1 MKKILPTLIALGAFI
16 LVFAYYQYFQKEKL
30 AKEDQKT
37 HIWQEDQNKITE
49 IEISGENQA
58 IKIKRKGSTWDIAS
72 PIEYPANSYTIDTIL
87 SNFSSPEV
95 NGLVEENPKD
105 LSIYGLDPP
114 VKNITL
120 TTDEGV
126 SRALSLGY
134 SAPLG
139 KGYYVLDQDTKKVY
153 TMAASLWS
161 EVSLEVNSFRNK
173 NLLSFDEEAVS
184 KIEIKNNDTTFTI
197 TSKEEDLNTRW
208 YSGDKK
214 LNEVKINT
222 FLASLRGKVIK
233 EFTVDHPDEESLDQY
248 GLKTPRAAITLYLN
262 DEKNSTL
269 TLYAG
274 NTVEEDEDT
283 YVTLADKQ
291 FIYKVQ
297 ATSLLPAELTIDQ
310 FVVTEK
316 DEK

>member
-1 MKKILPTLIALGAFI
+1 
-16 LVFAYYQYFQKEKL
+16 
-30 AKEDQKT
+30 
-37 HIWQEDQNKITE
+37 
-49 IEISGENQA
+49 
-58 IKIKRKGSTWDIAS
+58 
-72 PIEYPANSYTIDTIL
+72 
-87 SNFSSPEV
+87 
-95 NGLVEENPKD
+95 
-105 LSIYGLDPP
+105 
-114 VKNITL
+114 
-120 TTDEGV
+120 
-126 SRALSLGY
+126 
-134 SAPLG
+134 
-139 KGYYVLDQDTKKVY
+139 
-153 TMAASLWS
+153 MAASLWS